1 MKLDNDK
8 PDFPEIPNVP
18 ETPPIPKAPPMPP
31 FPEIELLNGKIIKG
45 KSMKYLMAIDAG
57 TGSIRAVI
65 FDTKG
70 NQISMAQQ
78 EWTHLEEEGVHNSM
92 SFDFERNW
100 ILTCKVIKEAIKSK
114 DIDAKDILALSA
126 TSMREGI
133 VLYDK
138 DGKELW
144 GVANVDARA
153 DKEVKYLKENFI
165 GIEEEFYELSGQ
177 TFALGAL
184 PRIMWLKN
192 NRPEIYEK
200 VANISMIGD
209 WLLAKLSGIIATD
222 PSNGG
227 TTGIFSLQ
235 NRDWQK
241 DMAKKVGIKDTI
253 FPTCHEVGTVLGNV
267 TLNASNETGLSINTK
282 VVTGGGDV
290 QLGSA
295 GLGIVEDGQVAILG
309 GSFWQQIVNIKSDVK
324 PPLDM
329 GIRVNPHV
337 VDGLSQA
344 EGITF
349 FSGLVMRWFRDAFC
363 DMEKLQAK
371 EKGID
376 TYTVLEQHAKN
387 VPVGSYGIMPIFSD
401 TMKYGK
407 WYHAS
412 PSFLN
417 LSLDPKVC
425 NRASM
430 FKALQENAC
439 IVSAINL
446 EKIKEFTGIEID
458 EIVFAGGASKGELW
472 SQTLSDVTGCRIKI
486 PKVTEATALGA
497 CISAGVGAG
506 IYSSLVEASKELV
519 VWDKVY
525 EPNMENKK
533 LYDEIKIKWQKA
545 YEVQLKLVDDNIT
558 TSMWKAPGL

>member
-1 MKLDNDK
+1 M
-8 PDFPEIPNVP
+8 
-18 ETPPIPKAPPMPP
+18 
-31 FPEIELLNGKIIKG
+31 
-45 KSMKYLMAIDAG
+45 SYLMAIDAG
-57 TGSIRAVI
+57 TGSIRAVV

-70 NQISMAQQ
+70 NQISMAQK
-78 EWTHLEEEGVHNSM
+78 EWTHLVEAGVPNSM
-92 SFDFERNW
+92 SFDFDKNW
-100 ILTCKVIKEAIKSK
+100 VLACGVIKESLACGN
-114 DIDAKDILALSA
+114 IDAKDILALSA

-133 VLYDK
+133 VLYDENG
-138 DGKELW
+138 DELW

-153 DKEVKYLKENFI
+153 DKEVKYLKKNFPE
-165 GIEEEFYELSGQ
+165 IEQEFYALSGQ

-200 VANISMIGD
+200 VAKISMIGD
-209 WLLAKLSGIIATD
+209 WLLARLSGIIATD

-227 TTGIFSLQ
+227 TTGIFSLE
-235 NRDWQK
+235 NRDWHVE
-241 DMAKKVGIKDTI
+241 MAEKVGLKSDI
-253 FPTCHEVGTVLGNV
+253 FPPCYEVGTIIGDV
-267 TLNASNETGLSINTK
+267 TQTASSETGLSTTTK
-282 VVTGGGDV
+282 IVTGGGDV

-295 GLGIVEDGQVAILG
+295 GLGVVEDGQVAILG

-324 PPLDM
+324 PPKDM

-337 VDGLSQA
+337 VAGLSQA

-363 DMEKLQAK
+363 DLEKLEASDM
-371 EKGID
+371 GID
-376 TYTVLEQHAKN
+376 VYTLLEQKASK
-387 VPVGSYGIMPIFSD
+387 VPVGSHGIMPIFSD

-417 LSLDPKVC
+417 LSIDPEVC

-446 EKIKEFTGIEID
+446 EKIKEFTGVEID
-458 EIVFAGGASKGELW
+458 EVVFAGGASKGELW
-472 SQTLSDVTGCRIKI
+472 SQTLADVTGCRVKI

-506 IYSSLVEASKELV
+506 VYNSLVEALKELV

-525 EPNMENKK
+525 EPNMDNHKK
-533 LYDEIKIKWQKA
+533 YEEIKNKWIKA